1 MMRFRLLGTVTKIV
15 LSFLLIVSIFIG
27 SVMLGI
33 FELKKLDEQNFN
45 FSSTVLPELNSAFF
59 YQSILLQANSLSIR
73 VLGAKSSYD
82 LSIAM
87 DNWNGFI
94 SSFIDNKDMFYIGNQ
109 DIAKSTNEVISSTS
123 NKIETVNN
131 ELGEVFKETR
141 QTNKLYSK
149 FLFQFSALPSILGKS
164 IEQGPDNSTLI
175 FDEYEN
181 FMNSHRQ
188 IIYTAVELFQEKT
201 AYDIDVKLGE
211 LNHILSKLS
220 ENLDRIIKLE
230 PDIKSNSHFYK
241 IWNSSI
247 SNITTEKGLFH
258 RKLSLQKELEKLPLY
273 QNDITTEL
281 EKQID
286 LINGA
291 IEKIK
296 SNVVDSQKL
305 TSNHTKEAITKSKV
319 GIIFV
324 VIVSII
330 SCLILAYSLKR
341 PILNLSRISGKMAE
355 GDFSVRM
362 SSDWG
367 GEFES
372 VANWI
377 NTVAQNTSSSLKEID
392 TVTFELDKISLQNES
407 AIATVRDQNDAQ
419 NSELSNIATSM
430 TEMAHS
436 TKQVADIAGKALE
449 QTILTAKRIDVS
461 AIVMEKNTE
470 TTQVLNDQISS
481 TQKSL
486 YKLES
491 EVKSISNVLDVI
503 NAISESTNLLA
514 LNAAIEAARA
524 GESGRGFAV
533 VADEVRSLSL
543 RTSEQTKEIEQL
555 ITKLTTQAK
564 DACSEMEESR
574 ILMEDTLSR
583 NTELRQSMHMVSQ
596 DILIMRETS
605 DSIYHATTEQGQTS
619 EEVAGNIN
627 RLNQISKENSIV
639 VEELAVESKRLRQ
652 LSHAQRVQL
661 SKFIL

>member
-164 IEQGPDNSTLI
+164 IEQCPDNSTLI